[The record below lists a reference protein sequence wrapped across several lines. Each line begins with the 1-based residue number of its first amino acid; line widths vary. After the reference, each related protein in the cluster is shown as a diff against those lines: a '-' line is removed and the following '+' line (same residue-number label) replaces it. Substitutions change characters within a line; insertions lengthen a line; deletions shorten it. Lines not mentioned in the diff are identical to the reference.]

1 MLRNHT
7 IDIDAN
13 EPAPCV
19 GIQRAQPPYMQ
30 SCHPANGCEIK
41 DGPPRH
47 RKPETNPQDED
58 DTMKHV
64 FSLRRR
70 LFCAGIAAPMLSA
83 LPLSSRAQS
92 ANRPLTVVVPYP
104 PGGGGDIN
112 GRIYAER
119 LGNQLGEK
127 VVVENRAGAN
137 GTLGAAYVM
146 SSPPDGRTLL
156 FTYGNLLINQQFL
169 MADPKVNPLTDLV
182 PITRVGVQTSLIIV
196 NADAPMNDLRE
207 FIALA
212 RKNPGKYTYA
222 YYGDLGIAALA
233 AEAGLQMVRVPYK
246 GGVPGMLDVAGGRV
260 DIIWSSIAQSSPLI
274 KAGKLKVLASSG
286 DKRTA
291 EWPNAPTIIEVL
303 PKYRA
308 LDYTVV
314 LAPKGTPKAIAEKLY
329 EQSAAAL
336 STPEVR
342 QKLEGLGSVLSL
354 LKPDELLA
362 FMHAD
367 YAALAV
373 SAKAAGIVPE

>member
-1 MLRNHT
+1 
-7 IDIDAN
+7 
-13 EPAPCV
+13 
-19 GIQRAQPPYMQ
+19 
-30 SCHPANGCEIK
+30 
-41 DGPPRH
+41 
-47 RKPETNPQDED
+47 
-58 DTMKHV
+58 MKHV